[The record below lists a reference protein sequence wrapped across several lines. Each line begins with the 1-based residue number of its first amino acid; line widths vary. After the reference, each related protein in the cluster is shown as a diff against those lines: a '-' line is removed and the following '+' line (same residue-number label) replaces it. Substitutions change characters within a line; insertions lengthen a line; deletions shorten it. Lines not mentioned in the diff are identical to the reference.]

1 MRLFDHRSAD
11 DSSVLQHILKVHQI
25 AVVHMLCIVIGIME
39 MNDPLFVSL
48 YNILREEHPLGQVTA
63 HLSRHIISLYT
74 VDSRIFIG
82 IFLLYIL
89 IVALDE

>member
-1 MRLFDHRSAD
+1 MRLLDHCSAD
-11 DSSVLQHILKVHQI
+11 DSAVLQHIFEIYQI
-25 AVVHMLCIVIGIME
+25 AVMHMLSIIIGIME

-82 IFLLYIL
+82 IFLFYIL